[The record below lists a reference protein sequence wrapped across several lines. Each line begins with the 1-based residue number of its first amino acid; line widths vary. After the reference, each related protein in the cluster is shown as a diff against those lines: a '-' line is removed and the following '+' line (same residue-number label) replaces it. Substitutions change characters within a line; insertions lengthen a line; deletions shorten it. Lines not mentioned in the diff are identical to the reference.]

1 MYFAV
6 YTGIDLLALSAILK
20 QAEAENQVLQEQIA
34 VVSRKLRLAQE
45 KKATVSMST
54 QTEIYDGNF
63 SIENVRDSK
72 LKGLFKYYTEMT
84 YVMFV
89 TLFSFLVTPGNKAIE
104 YESQRSD
111 ILKVD
116 IENQLFLV
124 LCRLRKGFQIKD
136 LACRFNIGLYVQ
148 CVSTLFNSWIK
159 HIYLKLGYLSWWPS
173 RNVIFDNMPQNYKY
187 DFPTSMAIID
197 CTEIKTETPS
207 SLKSQ
212 SQCFSDYKSS
222 TTLKSFWIYFR

>member
-1 MYFAV
+1 
-6 YTGIDLLALSAILK
+6 
-20 QAEAENQVLQEQIA
+20 
-34 VVSRKLRLAQE
+34 
-45 KKATVSMST
+45 MST

-72 LKGLFKYYTEMT
+72 LKGLFKYYTGMT

-89 TLFSFLVTPGNKAIE
+89 TLLSFLVTPGDKAFE
-104 YESQRSD
+104 YESQTSD

-136 LACRFNIGLYVQ
+136 LACRFNISVQ

-159 HIYLKLGYLSWWPS
+159 HMYLKLGYLSWWPS

-207 SLKSQ
+207 SLKAQ

-222 TTLKSFWIYFR
+222 TTLKSLVCIDPRGSIMFVSSLFSGSISDNDICEKSGFLNFLKSSKERGFLMDDDAIMADKE

>member
-6 YTGIDLLALSAILK
+6 YTGIDLLALCAKLK

-34 VVSRKLRLAQE
+34 AVSRKLKLAQE
-45 KKATVSMST
+45 KKATVSLST

-89 TLFSFLVTPGNKAIE
+89 TLFRFLVTPGNKAIE

-136 LACRFNIGLYVQ
+136 LACRFNIYLFSVLVHCLTAGLNTCISNLV
-148 CVSTLFNSWIK
+148 T
-159 HIYLKLGYLSWWPS
+159 
-173 RNVIFDNMPQNYKY
+173 
-187 DFPTSMAIID
+187 
-197 CTEIKTETPS
+197 
-207 SLKSQ
+207 
-212 SQCFSDYKSS
+212 
-222 TTLKSFWIYFR
+222 